1 MEDDRQTEI
10 VAFRLRKDELA
21 ILMRR
26 AKREESPSDLMRR
39 VVKEFVGRT
48 IPLGPTPRPD

>member
-21 ILMRR
+21 ILMQR
-26 AKREESPSDLMRR
+26 AKREESPSNLMRR
-39 VVKEFVGRT
+39 IVREFVGRT
-48 IPLGPTPRPD
+48 TSRPD